1 MLKTP
6 GILFLC
12 VHNAGRSQMAAG
24 FAKHL
29 GGEGVRVFS
38 GGSEPAN
45 QVNSAAV
52 EAMSEMGI
60 DISSMVPQA
69 WTMEQIEAV
78 DVVVTMG
85 CGDTCPYIP
94 GKRYLEWTLDDPAGE
109 SVQGIRPIRD
119 EIERLVRDL
128 LIDLGVNL
136 NQ

>member
-1 MLKTP
+1 
-6 GILFLC
+6 
-12 VHNAGRSQMAAG
+12 MAAG